1 MKKISFSVLILFL
14 LLTLVGCGHKHE
26 YSEEVVKPTC
36 TEQGYTKYT
45 CECGETYNGNTVE
58 ALGHSF
64 GEWDV
69 VKEATEKEKGL
80 KERTCS
86 VCNKLE
92 EEEIPVKEH
101 VHEYTEKVVE
111 ETCTEDG
118 YTEHKCRC
126 GDTYQDNVVPAGHKE
141 VVLEAKAATCTEDG
155 LTEGKKCSRCNEV
168 LVPQVVIEAEG
179 HKFGDWTVVKE
190 STVTEEGVRERECT
204 VCKEKETESL
214 EKLDDP
220 NAATYTVN
228 YDLDGGMFVGG
239 YKTTA
244 EIGDEFFK
252 DFVYYANG
260 TYASESEVTE
270 PTKELFQNQSHP
282 SVKTALANSEMLAK
296 WNWLWVYMLAHL
308 QEYNEGK
315 TSSYITDTYP
325 VLERMI
331 KGDTTAILNDANSR
345 TSIRSYLHGL
355 INSMKGCG
363 DDNPT
368 FSAYSPDFSDPAVQ
382 EEFLKHQYNLTETL
396 NNGADLPQPIKEGYV
411 FKGWEN
417 KYGKVIDKATCN
429 GNLKAVWEETNPVK
443 KVEITNKVEEV
454 ALYETYQLEWALTP
468 ADAGEKRVKFKSS
481 DEAIATVDENGLI
494 TTHKV
499 GTVVI
504 TVTSLSKDA
513 PKDTVTLKVVTPG
526 YFDISY
532 ETVSYVLVGS
542 EIKLNATYIDKE
554 NKANEVEWSSLDES
568 LATVDE
574 KGYVI
579 GKAVGVAT
587 IRATVKGDATKYQD
601 FVVTVLDE
609 ELNEALNL
617 ILSAHNSNVFVEYD
631 LPVGSGTPN
640 YYADIFGSVS
650 DLLYNKEIE
659 IDYTYNQATNN
670 KYGDKL
676 QDRVMESIEFITVHY
691 TAGFNPTA
699 GAKAH
704 GEYFAQPLSSNA
716 TSIHYSTGNDGIYKG
731 MDEQYAAAHAGDGGA
746 TDADYFFGWT
756 DTNVEVLDTDP
767 EFPVTTITANGTFAI
782 NGRDT
787 GVKVPEETKFGR
799 GFVTDSKWLNNQGI
813 SVAVKDGKY
822 QIGTTY
828 WCYSQVAEGRI
839 CSKGGNGNSIGI
851 ETAVNKGSD
860 LWYTWQIT
868 AQLVADIM
876 ERQGLDITRVK
887 GHHFFS
893 AKDCPQPML
902 ENDMEIWWEFI
913 DMVKAEYA
921 KIQLG
926 EGYTFA
932 FECDSDLVND
942 KGRVTG
948 QDLTSQV
955 VTYKVTVTKDGKSQ
969 TIELASIISG
979 SYNK

>member
-1 MKKISFSVLILFL
+1 MKKTFLSVLMVLL
-14 LLTLVGCGHKHE
+14 LLTLVGCGHEHQ
-26 YSEEVVKPTC
+26 YSEEVTKPTC
-36 TEQGYTKYT
+36 TEGGYTVFT
-45 CECGETYNGNTVE
+45 CECGDTYKGAEVE

-64 GEWDV
+64 SDWTV
-69 VKEATEKEKGL
+69 TKEATEKEEGK
-80 KERTCS
+80 KERTCTA
-86 VCNKLE
+86 CNKYE
-92 EEEIPVKEH
+92 EETIPVKEH
-101 VHEYTEKVVE
+101 VHNYKDTVVE
-111 ETCTEDG
+111 ATCTTDG
-118 YTEHKCRC
+118 YTEYKCQC

-155 LTEGKKCSRCNEV
+155 LTEGKKCSACGYVFVE
-168 LVPQVVIEAEG
+168 QIKIDATG

-190 STVTEEGVRERECT
+190 STVTEEGVRERACS
-204 VCKEKETESL
+204 VCQEKETESL

-239 YKTTA
+239 YKTTE
-244 EIGDEFFK
+244 EIGDAFYN
-252 DFVYYANG
+252 DFIYYSNG
-260 TYASESEVTE
+260 TYAIESTVKE
-270 PTKELFQNQSHP
+270 PQKDLFQNQSHP

-325 VLERMI
+325 VLQKMI
-331 KGDTTAILNDANSR
+331 NGDTTAINDSANAR

-355 INSMKGCG
+355 INTMKGCG

-396 NNGADLPQPIKEGYV
+396 ANGAELPQPIKEGYV

-417 KYGKVIDKATCN
+417 KYGKVIDKASCN

-443 KVEITNKVEEV
+443 KLEITNKVEEV

-481 DEAIATVDENGLI
+481 DESIATVDENGLI

-499 GTVVI
+499 GTVMI
-504 TVTSLSKDA
+504 TATSLSKDA
-513 PKDTVTLKVVTPG
+513 PADTVTLKVVTPG
-526 YFDISY
+526 YFEISY

-542 EIKLNATYIDKE
+542 EIKLNATYIDKD
-554 NKANEVEWSSLDES
+554 NKANEVEWKSLDES

-601 FVVTVLDE
+601 FIVTVLDE

-617 ILSAHNSNVFVEYD
+617 ILSAHNSNVFVKYE
-631 LPVGSGTPN
+631 LGIGAGTPN
-640 YYADIFGSVS
+640 YYADIFGSIS
-650 DLLYNKEIE
+650 DLLYNKELE

-676 QDRVMESIEFITVHY
+676 QDRVMDSIEFVTVHY

-704 GEYFAQPLSSNA
+704 GEYFAQPLSSNS

-787 GVKVPEETKFGR
+787 GVKVPEEKQYGR
-799 GFVTDSKWLNNQGI
+799 GFVTDSKWLNDQGI
-813 SVAVKDGKY
+813 AVNVKDGKY

-851 ETAVNKGSD
+851 ESAVNKGSD

-876 ERQGLDITRVK
+876 ERHGLDITKVK

-955 VTYKVTVTKDGKSQ
+955 VTYKVTVTKDGKTQ
-969 TIELASIISG
+969 TVELASIISG